1 MTTET
6 PKFHEANLFTGE
18 KYKTTHFLIRCK
30 THIALSGQKYKDD
43 EAKIYYICSLC
54 DAKTNAG
61 VWAAEYLIEQDTA
74 AQKDSYQEF
83 LAKFKKEFS
92 DCDPVQTALNMMG
105 NLRQTGT
112 AKEYIMAFRTIASRS
127 GITTLAVTRN
137 LFMKGLNPG
146 LLKSMTQADTR
157 GYKTMQEWY
166 DLADALDE
174 QFQELRRLRNEDKP
188 KNTSSQGKGGSP
200 QSKGD
205 IKLNKLTPEER
216 TRLLKEGR
224 CFRCR
229 EKGHNAVNCSG
240 GQQAPRQIRTT
251 DTAPVATTSTTA
263 APAPDTMTQL
273 RALLAG
279 LTKEQKESLLG
290 EGF

>member
-1 MTTET
+1 
-6 PKFHEANLFTGE
+6 
-18 KYKTTHFLIRCK
+18 
-30 THIALSGQKYKDD
+30 
-43 EAKIYYICSLC
+43 
-54 DAKTNAG
+54 
-61 VWAAEYLIEQDTA
+61 
-74 AQKDSYQEF
+74 
-83 LAKFKKEFS
+83 
-92 DCDPVQTALNMMG
+92 
-105 NLRQTGT
+105 
-112 AKEYIMAFRTIASRS
+112 
-127 GITTLAVTRN
+127 
-137 LFMKGLNPG
+137 
-146 LLKSMTQADTR
+146 
-157 GYKTMQEWY
+157 MQEWY
-166 DLADALDE
+166 DLADALDK

-240 GQQAPRQIRTT
+240 GQQASRQIRTT
-251 DTAPVATTSTTA
+251 DTAPVATTSTA
-263 APAPDTMTQL
+263 AALAPDTVTQI